1 MQLPPSSRERLLP
14 TYFEPSIRTLRV
26 EAFRG
31 FRDYQEFD
39 LSASAVIVTG
49 PNGTGKTSFFDALQ
63 WCLVGSIERLEG
75 LRSRRRVE
83 HIVNQFRV
91 PARAVVELDF
101 VAVGKHFTVRRTGD
115 QSGSTLEFREAGE
128 PTRFGDEATRAIHRA
143 LVGESELTLEALLS
157 TSGLMQQDVMRS
169 VLEAKPA
176 ERYRHLSAVLGLSR
190 LEDFEEAVREAARDA
205 KSRAEGARSNL
216 ERAESDLKQ
225 ARSSLEAQER
235 LALAKPQFDS
245 MRQAVLDAIASP
257 SSNVQIDVSAF
268 SYLQSV
274 ENFAGLAELISSAI
288 EAVEQL
294 ARSRERAKLLSDESL
309 GGMDFDLDSATAAR
323 DDAIRNV
330 ALKRDAVI
338 EATRALELA
347 REAGESMARL
357 AAAALP
363 LLSENCPV
371 CGHHIDRAH
380 IERELLAVSAETR
393 PVLTLTEALAGAR
406 EELKI
411 AESQL
416 SAAEHTV
423 QEYTHAARRRT
434 ERDQAIER
442 VSRDEIAV
450 RAFKPT
456 MTFDGDGD
464 RLLAESTSVVV
475 DRLQVIRGRI
485 RDLISSVESTGTQ
498 SGIERARSEI
508 QSLEDAIATRRE
520 PATSE
525 ANRARELKKL
535 ADAAVEARVA
545 VTNKRFDAVQ
555 PLVADI
561 YRRLDP
567 HPVFKEFEF
576 ELDTYY
582 RRGTTT
588 PVVRD
593 QVTGVSADPLL
604 VFSTSQA
611 NIAALSYF
619 LAMGWSAGSGALP
632 FILLDDPVQ
641 SMDDVNVLGFADL
654 SRHLRQDRQLIIS
667 THERRFANLLERKL
681 APRSENETTKV
692 IQFVAWDRGGPV
704 VERREISSQREL
716 SSLRLVKSA
725 S

>member
-1 MQLPPSSRERLLP
+1 LP

-39 LSASAVIVTG
+39 LDASAVIVTG
-49 PNGTGKTSFFDALQ
+49 PNGTGKTSFFDAMQ

-75 LRSRRRVE
+75 HRSRRSVE
-83 HIVNQFRV
+83 HIVNQFRI
-91 PARAVVELDF
+91 PGRAVVELELF
-101 VAVGKHFTVRRTGD
+101 AAGRRFTVRRSGD
-115 QSGSTLEFREAGE
+115 QSGSTLEFSEEGA
-128 PTRFGDEATRAIHRA
+128 PTRFGDEATRALHGA
-143 LVGESELTLEALLS
+143 FVGESELTLDALLS

-176 ERYRHLSAVLGLSR
+176 ERYRHLSAVLGLGK
-190 LEDFEEAVREAARDA
+190 LEDFEEAVRQAAQDA
-205 KSRAEGARSNL
+205 KSRADAAQLTL
-216 ERAESDLKQ
+216 ERSESDLTQ
-225 ARSSLEAQER
+225 SRSSLDAQER
-235 LALAKPQFDS
+235 LALARPQFDS
-245 MRQAVLDAIASP
+245 MREGVLDAIAL
-257 SSNVQIDVSAF
+257 SSSEVTIDSSSLDDLRGVDS
-268 SYLQSV
+268 
-274 ENFAGLAELISSAI
+274 FAAMADLISSAI

-294 ARSRERAKLLSDESL
+294 ARSRERLKLLSDGEP
-309 GGMDFDLDSATAAR
+309 LDRTEPDVGAATEARDEAAR
-323 DDAIRNV
+323 KV
-330 ALKRDAVI
+330 AVKREALSV
-338 EATRALELA
+338 ATRELELA
-347 REAGESMARL
+347 RSAGESMARL
-357 AAAALP
+357 AAAAIP
-363 LLSENCPV
+363 LLADNCPV
-371 CGHHIDRAH
+371 CGQRIDPAH
-380 IERELLAVSAETR
+380 VEGELLAISAETQT
-393 PVLTLTEALAGAR
+393 VLALTETLAGVR
-406 EELKI
+406 EELAI

-416 SAAEHTV
+416 SSAERIL
-423 QEYTHAARRRT
+423 QEQTTSARRRK
-434 ERDQAIER
+434 ERDEAIER
-442 VSRDEIAV
+442 VAHDETSV
-450 RAFKPT
+450 RAFRPAI
-456 MTFDGDGD
+456 TFEEVGD
-464 RLLAESTSVVV
+464 RPLPEGTSFAI
-475 DRLQVIRGRI
+475 DRLQIIRGRV
-485 RDLISSVESTGTQ
+485 RDLISSVENSVSQ
-498 SGIERARSEI
+498 SGVDRARSEI
-508 QSLEDAIATRRE
+508 QSLEGAVVSQRE
-520 PATSE
+520 RAAHE
-525 ANRARELKKL
+525 ANRSRELKKL
-535 ADAAVEARVA
+535 ADAAVAARVA
-545 VTNKRFDAVQ
+545 VTNRRFEAVQ

-593 QVTGVSADPLL
+593 DVTGVSADPLL

-654 SRHLRQDRQLIIS
+654 SRYLRKDRQLIIS

-704 VERREISSQREL
+704 VERREVSSPKEW
-716 SSLRLVKSA
+716 SSLRVVKRA